1 MTGVSLSFTN
11 GDTLHLLL
19 TLSVLLAAVHA
30 SGFLFVKLRQP
41 RVAGEIL
48 AGLALGPTL
57 LGYLRPDLSHQLIA
71 GSVSTTAVLGAIYQL
86 GQLLLMYCAGATL
99 RSHRRRGEWRVT
111 SLIALVGNVIPF
123 TAGAAFLLVLNP
135 GGLIGTAENHTSLL
149 IVFACGIAVTSI
161 PVISRILADLGL
173 MKTSFARIVLTVA
186 LIDDV
191 ILYVLLSIAVGLVA
205 TSSSDG
211 FALPSLLSIHPGSA
225 LSDSYYVIVSVAIFG
240 LPLAFGRS
248 FVERLGALR
257 FNILGRSNALAFQ
270 VVFMM
275 VLTSLALF
283 LGISPIFGAFVA
295 GILAGTLTTSNEQG
309 ATVSIDAARAQATIQ
324 SFSFAFFIPIYFAV
338 VGLKLDLIRQF
349 DIPFFALFLVYACVV
364 KAVSVFAGARLAG
377 EQRYSAINL
386 AMALNARGG
395 PAIVMA
401 SVAFDAHIISQKF
414 YVDLVLLALVTS
426 MMAGAWLDRVLRRG
440 TFFTELQPR
449 IADSPAVE
457 RSTA

>member
-1 MTGVSLSFTN
+1 MIASLSFSD

-19 TLSVLLAAVHA
+19 TLSVLLVAVHA
-30 SGFLFVKLRQP
+30 MGFLFVKLRQP

-57 LGYLRPDLSHQLIA
+57 LGFLRPDLTHQLIA
-71 GSVSTTAVLGAIYQL
+71 GNSSTTAVLGALYQL

-99 RSHRRRGEWRVT
+99 QSHRRRGEGRT
-111 SLIALVGNVIPF
+111 TTLIALVGNVVPF
-123 TAGAAFLLVLNP
+123 AAGAAFLLVLNP
-135 GGLIGTAENHTSLL
+135 SGLIGAADNHTSLL

-173 MKTSFARIVLTVA
+173 MKTSFARMVLTVA

-205 TSSSDG
+205 SDSSDS

-225 LSDSYYVIVSVAIFG
+225 LSDAYYVVASIAIFG
-240 LPLAFGRS
+240 IPLAFGRS
-248 FVERLGALR
+248 LVERMGAMR
-257 FNILGRSNALAFQ
+257 FNVLGRSNALAFQ

-275 VLTSLALF
+275 AMTSLALF
-283 LGISPIFGAFVA
+283 VGISPIFGAFVA
-295 GILAGTLTTSNEQG
+295 GILAGTLSGNQEG
-309 ATVSIDAARAQATIQ
+309 KSTVSIDAARAQASIQ
-324 SFSFAFFIPIYFAV
+324 SFSFAFFIPIYFAI
-338 VGLKLDLIRQF
+338 VGLKLDLIRDF
-349 DIPFFALFLVYACVV
+349 NIPFFALFLVYACVV
-364 KAVSVFAGARLAG
+364 KALSIYTGARLAG
-377 EQRYSAINL
+377 EKRDSALNL

-401 SVAFDAHIISQKF
+401 SVALDARIISEAF

-426 MMAGAWLDRVLRRG
+426 MMAGAWLDRVIRRG
-440 TFFTELQPR
+440 TFFTELHPS
-449 IADSPAVE
+449 ADGSSDVE
-457 RSTA
+457 RVSA